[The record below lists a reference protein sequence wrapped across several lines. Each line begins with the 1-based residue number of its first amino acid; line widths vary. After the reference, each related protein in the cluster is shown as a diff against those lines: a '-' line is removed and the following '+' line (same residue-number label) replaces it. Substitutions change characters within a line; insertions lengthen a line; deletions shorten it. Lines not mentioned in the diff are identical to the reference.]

1 MDIGYYSDKGI
12 PPNNNAEGIKVNSLG
27 YRFQRLLHY
36 PQEKRMLLY
45 LDVRIPSELVMQ
57 KTHIGFPI

>member
-27 YRFQRLLHY
+27 Y
-36 PQEKRMLLY
+36 
-45 LDVRIPSELVMQ
+45 DADIPNFKEPSCKNLAEGISIKPVL
-57 KTHIGFPI
+57 P